1 MVRGKKGFSLFPVE
15 IKRFNSSCS
24 GACANNTFNIK
35 SYISGF
41 IDGEGNFYIKVVKS
55 SSIKTGYS
63 VQLSFGLILHS
74 RELELIKLIQ
84 GEFSGVGYIG
94 KEIPGRVHYYIS
106 NIKDLEILIAH
117 LDKFPLITR
126 KFADF
131 LLFKQARE
139 MIVNK
144 EHLTKEGLIKIISIK
159 DKMNGNGLSPTL
171 KEAFPN
177 LIPIVRPKGVK
188 SIPDL
193 VEGEILHI
201 SWLAGFID
209 AEGCFF
215 VHLKKSSAY
224 KSGYQISLKFQISQD
239 SADAVLLQ
247 SIVKYF
253 NCGYYRVVV
262 KNNDG
267 KFEVEKL
274 HDILEKII
282 PFLDKHPLLGTK
294 AKDFVDF
301 KKVALLIKAKVHLTP
316 FGVETIKQ
324 IKSEMNR
331 GREGKSNQ

>member
-1 MVRGKKGFSLFPVE
+1 
-15 IKRFNSSCS
+15 
-24 GACANNTFNIK
+24 
-35 SYISGF
+35 
-41 IDGEGNFYIKVVKS
+41 
-55 SSIKTGYS
+55 
-63 VQLSFGLILHS
+63 
-74 RELELIKLIQ
+74 
-84 GEFSGVGYIG
+84 
-94 KEIPGRVHYYIS
+94 
-106 NIKDLEILIAH
+106 
-117 LDKFPLITR
+117 
-126 KFADF
+126 
-131 LLFKQARE
+131 

-144 EHLTKEGLIKIISIK
+144 EHLTEEGLIKIISIK
-159 DKMNGNGLSPTL
+159 AMMNSNGLSPAL

-177 LIPIVRPKGVK
+177 LIPIVRSLGVK
-188 SIPDL
+188 SIPDS
-193 VEGEILHI
+193 VEGGGFHI

-224 KSGYQISLKFQISQD
+224 KAGYQVSLKFQITQD
-239 SADAVLLQ
+239 TADAALLQ

-253 NCGYYRVVV
+253 NCGYYRAVV

-294 AKDFVDF
+294 AKDFADF